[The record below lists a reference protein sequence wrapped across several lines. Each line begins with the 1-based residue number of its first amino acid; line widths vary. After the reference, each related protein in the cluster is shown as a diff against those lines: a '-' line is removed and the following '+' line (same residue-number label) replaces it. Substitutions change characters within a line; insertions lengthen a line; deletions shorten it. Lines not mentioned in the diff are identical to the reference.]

1 MMKKYSVIFLFSI
14 IFNANA
20 FFNDNIRVKDPA
32 FNDKF
37 TIKSTKFTKW
47 NASPTIIVLHGC
59 DGARP
64 HYQNWGSVIN
74 KWGYNAV
81 FPDSFSTRTP
91 NNICTYPLS
100 ISIEQRNLD
109 VSAVAEWVST
119 QKWHKGKIGVIGFSH
134 GGMTILRASN
144 YPLTDKISAMVAYYP
159 WCDFDLDTPKVP
171 VQIHIGVND
180 DWTPISRC
188 QYLKNAYDFHSYENT
203 THSFDIYAPPRRYK
217 SSFGEQYL
225 EYNPVSANQ
234 AEQRSKEF
242 FKKYIGV
249 EE

>member
-14 IFNANA
+14 ICNANA
-20 FFNDNIRVKDPA
+20 FFND
-32 FNDKF
+32 
-37 TIKSTKFTKW
+37 TIKIADPPFGDEVKIEITKSTKW

-59 DGARP
+59 DGLRP
-64 HYQNWGSVIN
+64 HYQKWGIVIN
-74 KWGYNAV
+74 NWGYNAV
-81 FPDSFSTRTP
+81 FPDSFSNRGP
-91 NNICTYPLS
+91 SNICMRPGSVSTK
-100 ISIEQRNLD
+100 QRNID

-134 GGMTILRASN
+134 GGWTILRASN
-144 YPLTDKISAMVAYYP
+144 NPLTDKISAMVAYYP
-159 WCDFDLDTPKVP
+159 WCDVELGMPKVP
-171 VQIHIGVND
+171 VQIHIGLTD
-180 DWTPISRC
+180 EWTPISRC
-188 QYLKNAYDFHSYENT
+188 TPIKNAYDFYSYENT
-203 THSFDIYAPPRRYK
+203 THSFDIDVPPRKYK

-225 EYNPVSANQ
+225 EHNPVTAKQ